1 MDINYINND
10 YQFIYRVSALIFNE
24 DKTKILLFKVD
35 GRKFYMLPGGKV
47 REKEESKDAIKR
59 EIEEELGYTNIEFNL
74 LAISEELVE
83 AKGYYNQQLNLI
95 YKGILTETINNYQFK
110 GKEGDWINFELVNI
124 KDIDNY
130 KVYPS
135 NIIKVLENT
144 DGIYHFIENQVNG

>member
-1 MDINYINND
+1 MDINYISND

-35 GRKFYMLPGGKV
+35 GRDFYMLPGGKV
-47 REKEESKDAIKR
+47 REKEESKNAIKR

-83 AKGYYNQQLNLI
+83 AKGCYNQQLNLI

-110 GKEGDWINFELVNI
+110 GKEGDWINFEWVNI

-144 DGIYHFIENQVNG
+144 DEVYHFIENQVNE